1 MRKFGFKGKAFNA
14 NEQLTF
20 MKLMIVGICG
30 SPRDQATEHVL
41 KEALQMLG
49 EKGFETRFWTVRGKW
64 VDFCAHCDYC
74 LKNKEC
80 VVQDDVQELYTLLTE
95 ANGIIF
101 ATPVY
106 NGGVSAQTKALMD
119 RTRALV
125 AADKNVFKGKIGMG
139 IVVGGDRNGGQE
151 FALMQIHTF
160 YIINGMI
167 PVGGG
172 FFGAN
177 LGATFW
183 SKDTLDGVKL
193 DEEGFRSLKKTVKR
207 FAACMEKYGE
217 K

>member
-1 MRKFGFKGKAFNA
+1 
-14 NEQLTF
+14 
-20 MKLMIVGICG
+20 MIVGICG
-30 SPRDQATEHVL
+30 SPREQATDYVL
-41 KEALQMLG
+41 KEALRMLN
-49 EKGFETRFWTVRGKW
+49 EKGVETQLWTVRGKW
-64 VDFCAHCDYC
+64 IEFCIHCDYC

-80 VVQDDVQELYTLLTE
+80 FFQDDMQNLYALLTE
-95 ANGIIF
+95 AKGIVL

-106 NGGVSAQTKALMD
+106 NGGVSAQIKALMD

-139 IVVGGDRNGGQE
+139 IAIGGDRSGGQE
-151 FALMQIHTF
+151 FALMQIHAF

-183 SKDTLDGVKL
+183 SKDTLEGVKL
-193 DEEGFRSLKKTVKR
+193 DEEGFRSLSKTVKR
-207 FAACMEKYGE
+207 FAAFMEKYGE

>member
-1 MRKFGFKGKAFNA
+1 
-14 NEQLTF
+14 

-30 SPRDQATEHVL
+30 SPREQATDYVL
-41 KEALQMLG
+41 KEALRMLN
-49 EKGFETRFWTVRGKW
+49 EKGVETQLWTVRGKW
-64 VDFCAHCDYC
+64 IEFCIHCDYC

-80 VVQDDVQELYTLLTE
+80 FFQDDMQNLYALLTE
-95 ANGIIF
+95 AKGIVL

-106 NGGVSAQTKALMD
+106 NGGVSAQIKALMD

-139 IVVGGDRNGGQE
+139 IAIGGDRSGGQE

-167 PVGGG
+167 PVSGG

-183 SKDTLDGVKL
+183 SKDTLEGVKS
-193 DEEGFRSLKKTVKR
+193 DEEGFRSLKKTVKQ
-207 FAACMEKYGE
+207 FAAYMEKYSE

>member
-1 MRKFGFKGKAFNA
+1 
-14 NEQLTF
+14 
-20 MKLMIVGICG
+20 MIVGICG
-30 SPRDQATEHVL
+30 SPRDQATEYVL
-41 KEALQMLG
+41 KEALKTLT
-49 EKGFETRFWTVRGKW
+49 EKGFETSFWTVRGKW

-80 VVQDDVQELYTLLTE
+80 VIQDDVQELYAMLSKAE
-95 ANGIIF
+95 GIIF

-106 NGGVSAQTKALMD
+106 NGGVSAQTKAVMD

-125 AADKNVFKGKIGMG
+125 ASEKDFFKGKIGMG

-151 FALMQIHTF
+151 FALLQIHTF
-160 YIINGMI
+160 FIINNMM
-167 PVGGG
+167 PAGGG

-183 SKDTLDGVKL
+183 SRDTVDGVKA

-207 FAACMEKYGE
+207 FASYLEKNG
-217 K
+217 KK